1 MVCVF
6 WRLGGISSEGGTC
19 LVSEGP
25 LPLQK
30 SPETGPEEQ
39 RTQAEG
45 SRDVNGAVLGNVSHV
60 HEM

>member
-1 MVCVF
+1 MN
-6 WRLGGISSEGGTC
+6 
-19 LVSEGP
+19 EGP
-25 LPLQK
+25 PPLQK
-30 SPETGPEEQ
+30 PPETGPEEQ